1 MVRDDTRTLAQQ
13 VAYARRVMSL
23 IVMLAG
29 LMVGNGTAALV
40 FYYDGTQPINVL
52 PVLSVF
58 VLLPI
63 VFLFFLG
70 MRAVLVKLIPLLL
83 GRTGLDSHHCRY
95 GSRR

>member
-1 MVRDDTRTLAQQ
+1 MARDDTRTLAQQ
-13 VAYARRVMSL
+13 VAHARRVMSL

-58 VLLPI
+58 VLLPM
-63 VFLFFLG
+63 VLLFSFACEQCWSSSSRFSSVG
-70 MRAVLVKLIPLLL
+70 Q
-83 GRTGLDSHHCRY
+83 DYSHHCCC
-95 GSRR
+95 G